1 MKLLKR
7 SLLLIYFVYALILFV
22 AWMLFFF
29 SFIAIASLFGPV
41 RGGNMVYKICMI
53 WGEIWFP
60 LVAIFHRNI
69 FEFPHDKSRP
79 YIFVANHLS
88 FLDAAILVKTF
99 RQPVRPLGKEE
110 ISKIPVFG
118 FIYRNAI
125 VTVHRSDTR
134 DRAKSVRRLKRFV
147 ENGISILI
155 FPEGTFNQ
163 SREPLKKF
171 FDGAFRIAIE
181 TQTPIKPVLFLDS
194 YDRMQFDHML
204 TLNPGRSRSVYL
216 EEIHVEGLT
225 LKDLPALRE
234 KVYSEM
240 EKKLK
245 EYKASW
251 IRG

>member
-1 MKLLKR
+1 MNLLKR
-7 SLLLIYFVYALILFV
+7 SLLLIYFIYALVLFV

-29 SFIAIASLFGPV
+29 PFIVLVSFLGPV
-41 RGGNMVYKICMI
+41 RGGNLIYKICMI

-60 LVAIFHRNI
+60 LVGIFHKNI
-69 FEFPHDKSRP
+69 FEFPHDKNHP

-125 VTVHRSDTR
+125 VTVHRSDAR

-147 ENGISILI
+147 EKGISILI
-155 FPEGTFNQ
+155 FPEGTFN
-163 SREPLKKF
+163 ETGKPVKGF

-181 TQTPIKPVLFLDS
+181 TQTPIKPVLFLDA
-194 YDRMQFDHML
+194 YDRMHFEHIL
-204 TLNPGRSRSVYL
+204 TLNPGRSRAIYL
-216 EEIHVEGLT
+216 EPVPVEGLT
-225 LKDLPALRE
+225 MKDLPALRE
-234 KVYSEM
+234 KVYSIM
-240 EKKLK
+240 DKKLR
-245 EYKASW
+245 EYNASW
-251 IRG
+251 IK